1 MANDVFTTRWTPRRK
16 AAVVLAIQNGTV
28 TAEEVCKTCA
38 LSAEELAAWR
48 RDYEAHGVPGLHST
62 RLQTYRNTQP
72 SGPIFATTPP
82 VEASSVVGSAGASH
96 MRGPA
101 PSNSTRY
108 TN

>member
-1 MANDVFTTRWTPRRK
+1 MANRVFTTRWTPRKK
-16 AAVVLAIQNGTV
+16 AAVILAIQNGTV

-48 RDYEAHGVPGLHST
+48 RDYEAHGVPGLRST
-62 RLQTYRNTQP
+62 RLQIYRNTQAFD
-72 SGPIFATTPP
+72 PIVAITPRWRA
-82 VEASSVVGSAGASH
+82 VSVVGSAGASH

-101 PSNSTRY
+101 PSNSTRC